1 MMNEKEAEILLKEY
15 QRRSEEKIT
24 EVDLSGD
31 STGNIPS
38 EGISP
43 IEAMTVDEIDAKR
56 DEFRQTGLDSISRG
70 ELACVLLAGG
80 MGTRLGYDGPKGT
93 LDIGLTHPLYIF
105 ERHIECLKNVL
116 KSAPGAMIPLYIM
129 TSEKNDQAT
138 REFFREHDY
147 FGYPEKNI
155 RFFIQETAPACDY
168 DGRLLFEGRTAEGE
182 LIPSTS
188 PNGNGG
194 WFSSLKKY
202 GYTDEMKKAGVKWIN
217 VFGVDNV
224 LAKTADPVFLGAVI
238 ESKRGSGS
246 KVVRKVSPEEKVG
259 VLCRRGGHPS
269 IVEYFDLSR
278 TQARQQN
285 PDGTLTYGMGVIVNY
300 IFSLQELSDIAQ
312 MDMPV
317 HRVEKKIPY
326 IDENGTL
333 IKPDKPNGYKFE
345 ILITDLLC
353 YLRDNLPFEVRRSEE
368 FAPVKNLH
376 GTDSLDSA
384 RELLRANGVTL

>member
-15 QRRSEEKIT
+15 QRRSEEKST

-31 STGNIPS
+31 STGNIQS
-38 EGISP
+38 EGIFP